1 MAEIADAEMPF
12 VKLEANHRVDKHGTP
27 RGLLRIDFVTYV
39 ETEEWIESAET
50 SLKLATHEDRDKR
63 AGFEIP
69 ALGDAETRTEA
80 NVGMHFAG
88 DAALNV
94 ESGKTVACLNGLKLQ
109 EGLDGLGTDEA
120 EDSQDKRKKELFHK
134 ALQEVPSVISR

>member
-12 VKLEANHRVDKHGTP
+12 VKFEANHRIDKHSTP
-27 RGLLRIDFVTYV
+27 RGILRIDLITYV
-39 ETEEWIESAET
+39 ETEKWIERAET
-50 SLKLATHEDRDKR
+50 SLKLSTHKDRDKR

-69 ALGDAETRTEA
+69 ALGNAETRTEA

-94 ESGKTVACLNGLKLQ
+94 ESSKTTPRLNGLKLQ
-109 EGLDGLGTDEA
+109 KGLDGLGTDEA
-120 EDSQDKRKKELFHK
+120 ADSQSKRKKKLFHK
-134 ALQEVPSVISR
+134 AL